1 MNISSMPNNPHE
13 NLNMQPGDH
22 LFIRRGILGRS
33 GQYTH
38 HGVYVGAG
46 QVIHYAGFANGFSL
60 ASRPIELAGLDTFDD
75 GEQVQIKPYAIRPF
89 NHTEAVIRA
98 KSRLWEN
105 NYNLLFNNCEHF
117 ASWCC
122 IGEKHSAQLRSLA
135 KKASTVSIVV
145 AALVLS
151 NTPTGRKALKAATRT
166 AKNILDDAGQKRC

>member
-1 MNISSMPNNPHE
+1 MSTSLMAINPHE

-60 ASRPIELAGLDTFDD
+60 ASRPIELACLETFAD

-89 NHTEAVIRA
+89 NHTETVIRA
-98 KSRLWEN
+98 KSRLGEN

-151 NTPTGRKALKAATRT
+151 KTPTGRKALKAATMA
-166 AKNILDDAGQKRC
+166 AKNILGDAGQNYC